1 MSPDTKL
8 EPALKTVRALLEN
21 EGEASL
27 ATLDGD
33 GFPFASLV
41 TFAMDDD
48 QHPLLLLSGLAQHT
62 TNLDGDTRAS
72 LLIGKSDMPDTQTR
86 SRATL
91 VGHVT
96 PLEDAGAIADA
107 RARFLARHASA
118 KSYVDFKDF
127 RFFAMTIDH
136 VHVVEGFGRIVEIR
150 KVDLILHST

>member
-1 MSPDTKL
+1 MSL

-27 ATLDGD
+27 ATLDGA

-41 TFAMDDD
+41 TFATDDA
-48 QHPLLLLSGLAQHT
+48 QRPLLLLSKLAQHT
-62 TNLDGDTRAS
+62 TNLETDTRAS

-91 VGHVT
+91 VGHIA
-96 PLEDAGAIADA
+96 PLEEAAAIAAA
-107 RARFLARHASA
+107 RTKFLARHPSA
-118 KSYVDFKDF
+118 ETYVDFNDF

-136 VHVVEGFGRIVEIR
+136 VHVVEGFGRIVGFPA
-150 KVDLILHST
+150 DALYA